1 MTVFDK
7 IREKNRI
14 ISFLVRLQNSSF
26 YPIIFAIICI
36 ISGTHGK
43 EVYLPCMYLLTLTVI
58 FGGLFSDDFKI
69 FLVPALLCYYSIGYD
84 LNMGLSGDLYSAS
97 YTPPFDPKSLFHFA
111 ICVGLMLTVLIYRII
126 SSRLLKD
133 IALKKGLFFWG
144 IIAIDTALIL
154 NGLFSPAWKPINII
168 YGLMM
173 GAGLTLF
180 YCIFLVLLSNSKDT
194 VAYACKTLVCAGA
207 VAVIQT
213 AIRVSQI
220 IAGGNTDIFVN
231 GSNTIL
237 NRGFLALAWG
247 PPTITGAV
255 MALAIPAA
263 LYLARTRKLP
273 FLSCTC
279 ALTFLA
285 AIFIINTRS
294 ALVFGGITFIVG
306 LTICCFKN
314 KNRIANRV
322 FALMLFLAVA
332 GIFVAFLIIADN
344 PTEAIEKML
353 ETMRLD
359 FLLEDESSFDDV
371 FGSRAQI
378 WIDGFKDFL
387 SAPILGKG
395 FSVGRDM
402 QGLKDTNV
410 FDIMYHNVIVEFLGS
425 MGLVGIIAFLFH
437 LKHGIEIVFRKFDWN
452 RILVLL
458 TPILILA
465 LSLLD
470 NFFFYPN
477 FAIVYALFIA
487 LAEIMLEKRRSA
499 AINNVNKVKK
509 GQKPRVLF
517 PYVEAGKG
525 HIVPTHVVC
534 EIFKRKYGDRVE
546 VVESKFFTETGNEDM
561 QKTERLFKKTVQ
573 STNRSPILS
582 ILCKI
587 GNSLAG
593 NAFALYAL
601 LSLSISGRK
610 TNPLAVKHIEE
621 LDANVI
627 YATHW
632 AIPYYVNQLKSPRPY
647 TILFCPDVLANG
659 AFDVDCNNFLISNSI
674 GYKKAM
680 RYRMYAG
687 GNITQVPFPIR
698 PETESY
704 RAEGKKSALRE
715 KYGIPEDEFVV
726 TLCDGGYGMA
736 RLEKTVKNLLR
747 QSTPMTIIALCGMNQ
762 TLYNKL
768 STLSTPEHIR
778 LIALGFTDKVI
789 EYITV
794 ADVFAGKSGANSM
807 AEPAALGVPII
818 VTKCSTY
825 VERSIKDFYVHTL
838 KGGLYIPSSRRAA
851 KKIASFAQNRKE
863 LTKYHN
869 NLISNPIASY
879 DAEATADLIWQ
890 RVLEVWED

>member
-1 MTVFDK
+1 MWGLLIAS
-7 IREKNRI
+7 IRCAI
-14 ISFLVRLQNSSF
+14 AMFLPPFLVCQ
-26 YPIIFAIICI
+26 
-36 ISGTHGK
+36 
-43 EVYLPCMYLLTLTVI
+43 
-58 FGGLFSDDFKI
+58 
-69 FLVPALLCYYSIGYD
+69 CYYPTHF
-84 LNMGLSGDLYSAS
+84 LNSYPGLTNEKAVQELC
-97 YTPPFDPKSLFHFA
+97 K
-111 ICVGLMLTVLIYRII
+111 C
-126 SSRLLKD
+126 KD

-144 IIAIDTALIL
+144 IIGIDAALIL
-154 NGLFSPAWKPINII
+154 NGIFSPHWKPINII
-168 YGLMM
+168 YGLMI
-173 GAGLTLF
+173 GACLTLF
-180 YCIFLVLLSNSKDT
+180 YCIFLVLLTKSKDT

-207 VAVIQT
+207 IATIQT
-213 AIRVSQI
+213 AIRVVQLI
-220 IAGGNTDIFVN
+220 LEGTEVFIGENN
-231 GSNTIL
+231 LIL
-237 NRGFLALAWG
+237 NRSFIALAWG
-247 PPTITGAV
+247 PPTILGAV

-263 LYLARTRKLP
+263 LYLARTRRFP

-285 AIFIINTRS
+285 ATFIINTRS
-294 ALVFGGITFIVG
+294 ALVFGGTAFVIG
-306 LTICCFKN
+306 LLICCFKN
-314 KNRIANRV
+314 KNKIANRI
-322 FALMLFLAVA
+322 FAISLTAA
-332 GIFVAFLIIADN
+332 GIAVFIAFIFISDN
-344 PTEAIEKML
+344 PTSAIQKMFS
-353 ETMRLD
+353 TMRLD
-359 FLLEDESSFDDV
+359 FFLEDDSSFSDI
-371 FGSRAQI
+371 FGERAQI
-378 WIDGFKDFL
+378 WLGGLKDFL
-387 SAPILGKG
+387 SAPIFGTG

-402 QGLKDTNV
+402 HGQIASNI
-410 FDIMYHNVIVEFLGS
+410 FDIMYHNVIIEFLGS
-425 MGLVGIIAFLFH
+425 MGIVGIVAFLFH
-437 LKHGIEIVFRKFDWN
+437 LKHGIELTLRKFDWN
-452 RILVLL
+452 RILIILV
-458 TPILILA
+458 PILILGM
-465 LSLLD
+465 SLLD

-487 LAEIMLEKRRSA
+487 CAELMLEERRQA
-499 AINNVNKVKK
+499 AINNINKVKK

-525 HIVPTHVVC
+525 HIVPTSVVC
-534 EIFKRKYGDRVE
+534 EIFKKKYGDKVE
-546 VVESKFFTETGNEDM
+546 VVESKFFTETGNKDM

-610 TNPLAVKHIEE
+610 TNPLAVKHIKE

-632 AIPYYVNQLKSPRPY
+632 AIPYYVNQLKAPRPY

-674 GYKKAM
+674 GYKKAL

-698 PETESY
+698 TETESY
-704 RAEGKKSALRE
+704 RSESKKRALRE
-715 KYGIPEDEFVV
+715 KFGIPEDEFVV

-736 RLEKTVKNLLR
+736 RLEKTVKNLLK
-747 QSTPMTIIALCGMNQ
+747 QKTPMTVIALCGMNQ
-762 TLYNKL
+762 ELCDKL
-768 STLSTPEHIR
+768 SSLTTPKNVR
-778 LIALGFTDKVI
+778 LISVGFTDKVL
-789 EYITV
+789 EYVCI

-825 VERSIKDFYVHTL
+825 IERSIKDFYVHTL
-838 KGGLYIPSSRRAA
+838 NGGLYIPSSRRAA
-851 KKIASFAQNRKE
+851 KKIAAFAKNPEE
-863 LTKYHN
+863 LTKYRN

-890 RVLEVWED
+890 RVLEICDD